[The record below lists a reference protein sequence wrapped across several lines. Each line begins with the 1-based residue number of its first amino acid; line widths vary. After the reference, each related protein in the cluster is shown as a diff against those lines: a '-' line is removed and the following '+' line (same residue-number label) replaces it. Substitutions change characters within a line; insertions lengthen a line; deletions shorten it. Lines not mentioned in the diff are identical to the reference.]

1 MAAHHLHH
9 RLILLF
15 ILFNILSLSES
26 KLSYNYYAKTC
37 PTLEQIM
44 EETTTNKQI
53 KSPSTAAGTVRLFF
67 HDCFVTG
74 CDASTLI
81 SSTPFNTAERDAE
94 INLSLPGD
102 GFDVVVRAKAAL
114 ELACP
119 GVVSCSDIL
128 AVAARNLVSF
138 VGGPFYPVL
147 LGRKDS
153 LVSKASLVEGH
164 LPRPS
169 MSMDQM
175 IAIFTAHNFTAQE
188 MVALSGAHTIGF
200 SHCKEFASGIYNY
213 SSTQQFD
220 PTYNPRFAAGLE
232 KACANYQKDPPLSVF
247 NDIMTPGKFDNMYF
261 QNLPKGLGI
270 LASDRVLFTDPRTRP
285 FVQVYAKYQSVFFR
299 DFAKA
304 MQKLSLVGV
313 KTGRHGQVRR
323 RCDAFNN

>member
-1 MAAHHLHH
+1 MATNHL
-9 RLILLF
+9 
-15 ILFNILSLSES
+15 LSLLLLLSS
-26 KLSYNYYAKTC
+26 AAISTPHTTLSYDHYAKTC
-37 PTLEQIM
+37 PKFDQIM
-44 EETTTNKQI
+44 EQTTTSKQI
-53 KSPSTAAGTVRLFF
+53 ANPTTAAGTLRLFF

-81 SSTPFNTAERDAE
+81 SSTPFNSAERDAE

-102 GFDVVVRAKAAL
+102 GFDVIVRAKAAL

-138 VGGPFYPVL
+138 TGGPFYPVL

-153 LVSKASLVEGH
+153 LVSKSAIVEGH
-164 LPRPS
+164 LPRPT
-169 MSMDQM
+169 MSLDKM
-175 IAIFTAHNFTAQE
+175 IAIFAANNFSVQE
-188 MVALSGAHTIGF
+188 MVVLSGAHTIGF

-213 SSTQQFD
+213 SSTQQVD
-220 PTYNPRFAAGLE
+220 PTYNPRFAAALE
-232 KACANYQKDPPLSVF
+232 KACADYRRNPTLSVF
-247 NDIMTPGKFDNMYF
+247 NDIMTPNKFDNVYF

-270 LASDRVLFTDPRTRP
+270 LSSDRVLYNDPRTRP
-285 FVQVYAKYQSVFFR
+285 FVNIYARYQSVFFR

-313 KTGRHGQVRR
+313 KVGRHGQIRR
-323 RCDAFNN
+323 RCDAFN